1 MSDKLIGV
9 FKEVGKKPQIKVI
22 WNSKED
28 IEKLIGG
35 EYESVKS
42 DVFTIIYRKNSNA
55 MLPNVCIDFKGR
67 GIGTSIKGNLFAVK
81 ENEKGEFCSF
91 SNVEESAKVARF
103 LDRQG
108 LDYTNFDENG
118 RYLTRAERKARA
130 YEERRKR
137 KAQLI
142 ANNTQNK
149 NELNVSNKYFEDN
162 FRLVPIVKNNENNT
176 SDLNE
181 NAQKLEK
188 DLDSTNESTNVNN
201 KGKLILERTPDS
213 STTSSADANKME
225 SPRIV
230 FDNDDS
236 LKMLLKIQ
244 LIILEFMRKLA
255 DEADE

>member
-42 DVFTIIYRKNSNA
+42 DAFTIIYRKNSNA

-188 DLDSTNESTNVNN
+188 DLNSTNESTNVNN
-201 KGKLILERTPDS
+201 KGKLILERTLDS
-213 STTSSADANKME
+213 STTSSADVNKME

>member
-1 MSDKLIGV
+1 MLDKLIGV

-35 EYESVKS
+35 EYESLKS

-81 ENEKGEFCSF
+81 KNEKGEFYSF

-130 YEERRKR
+130 YEERRKK
-137 KAQLI
+137 KAQLMT
-142 ANNTQNK
+142 NNTQSK

-162 FRLVPIVKNNENNT
+162 FRLVPIIKKDENNL
-176 SDLNE
+176 SVSNE
-181 NAQKLEK
+181 DVQKLK
-188 DLDSTNESTNVNN
+188 DESNVINESINDNN

-244 LIILEFMRKLA
+244 LIILEFMRKLT
-255 DEADE
+255 DK